1 MTSSSNTKKLLLY
14 THRANGYRKLCKYI
28 PAKYAAELEDSIYN
42 FCIIYSNKKDVPW
55 SYRISVYNT
64 KLSNICY
71 NLDQLNC
78 PSLIIRV
85 MNGSVKIEDIPNMNY
100 TELNPE
106 RWSIIIKRNEYTEH
120 KRNDLATS
128 KEHKC
133 RKCGCEESF
142 NYAIQTRSCDEP
154 ATVFVICK
162 KCKHRFR
169 M

>member
-1 MTSSSNTKKLLLY
+1 MY
-14 THRANGYRKLCKYI
+14 
-28 PAKYAAELEDSIYN
+28 
-42 FCIIYSNKKDVPW
+42 
-55 SYRISVYNT
+55 
-64 KLSNICY
+64 
-71 NLDQLNC
+71 
-78 PSLIIRV
+78 
-85 MNGSVKIEDIPNMNY
+85 GSVKIEDIPNMNY

-133 RKCGCEESF
+133 RKCGCDESF